1 MTMNYVERA
10 VRPIPGDPPRTFI
23 DGVERSTF
31 EVEYTSA
38 DDVTKHIVELRLDNT
53 TIRTLQV
60 SLDSFG
66 DRCKSDG
73 QMQSIVQEICVYDSG
88 DLRFGSET
96 VDGACVANAFCRPA
110 CQPLEGCATSRCTSL
125 VTSTSPLTS
134 HLGCA
139 PIGTQLLGLPGEFAR
154 FNLQLVQQRAIAE
167 SNVTPVDLSAN
178 AFPRQRFELIYFR
191 EFEAALLRAANDCG
205 CEWMFARPFETGG
218 ETQ

>member
-1 MTMNYVERA
+1 MRLLSVVAVLLGSACASETALDAVELRMTMTYVERA

-73 QMQSIVQEICVYDSG
+73 QMQSIVQEIC
-88 DLRFGSET
+88 
-96 VDGACVANAFCRPA
+96 
-110 CQPLEGCATSRCTSL
+110 
-125 VTSTSPLTS
+125 
-134 HLGCA
+134 
-139 PIGTQLLGLPGEFAR
+139 
-154 FNLQLVQQRAIAE
+154 
-167 SNVTPVDLSAN
+167 
-178 AFPRQRFELIYFR
+178 
-191 EFEAALLRAANDCG
+191 
-205 CEWMFARPFETGG
+205 
-218 ETQ
+218 